1 MQAHCAPA
9 TSEGTPPVPSV
20 LIVDDDKMIRDLCCD
35 LAADANLRVT
45 TAADTE
51 EALEVLQCLDVD
63 LVVTDIQVP
72 LLGGLKLIQLIRAC
86 YPEVGKTVLT
96 QYGTIRTAIEATRLG
111 AIDYITK
118 PFHTDE
124 FLEKL
129 TLLAKAAHSE
139 RQRRLLSWA
148 SRSHKS
154 VIGLIGESP
163 QIECIKRI
171 IPRISQHDYPVLILG
186 ESGTGKEVTARSIHL
201 SSPRAA
207 GPFVPVDCC
216 SLTPSLVESELFGHV
231 RGAFTGASQ
240 RKTGL
245 IEAANTGTLFLDE
258 IGELPKEL
266 QAKLLR
272 AIQEKEIR
280 SVGATQTSPVN
291 VRIIAATNR
300 DLGSEISAG
309 RFRQDL
315 YYRLNVVQLTLPPLR
330 ERKADIPLLV
340 SAFIDKYQEGC
351 RKIETVSPRVWSR
364 LLAHDWPGNVRE
376 LENAIERAMALG
388 SGPILHVGD
397 LPSNLHYPASER
409 APEKDELLPLEEL
422 ERRAILRTLR
432 ETGGDKLAAARML
445 GIGKT
450 TLYRKLKQYHM
461 EQAEL

>member
-9 TSEGTPPVPSV
+9 TSEGTPPEPSV

-86 YPEVGKTVLT
+86 YPEVGITVLT

-129 TLLAKAAHSE
+129 KLLAKAAHSE

-148 SRSHKS
+148 ARSHTS
-154 VIGLIGESP
+154 VIGLIGEST
-163 QIECIKRI
+163 QIEWIKRI
-171 IPRISQHDYPVLILG
+171 IPRISRHDYPILILG

-201 SSPRAA
+201 SSLRAA

-300 DLGSEISAG
+300 DLGSEIRAG

-315 YYRLNVVQLTLPPLR
+315 YYRLNVVQLILAPLR

-340 SAFIDKYQEGC
+340 SAFIDKYQE
-351 RKIETVSPRVWSR
+351 
-364 LLAHDWPGNVRE
+364 
-376 LENAIERAMALG
+376 
-388 SGPILHVGD
+388 SGID
-397 LPSNLHYPASER
+397 
-409 APEKDELLPLEEL
+409 
-422 ERRAILRTLR
+422 
-432 ETGGDKLAAARML
+432 
-445 GIGKT
+445 
-450 TLYRKLKQYHM
+450 
-461 EQAEL
+461 

>member
-9 TSEGTPPVPSV
+9 TSEGTPPLPSV

-35 LAADANLRVT
+35 LATDANLHVT

-51 EALEVLQCLDVD
+51 EALEVLQCLVVD

-72 LLGGLKLIQLIRAC
+72 LLGGLKLIQQIRAC
-86 YPEVGKTVLT
+86 HPEVGITVLT

-111 AIDYITK
+111 AIDYLTK

-124 FLEKL
+124 FLAKL
-129 TLLAKAAHSE
+129 KLLAKAAHSE

-163 QIECIKRI
+163 QIEWIKRI
-171 IPRISQHDYPVLILG
+171 IPRISQHDHPVLILG

-216 SLTPSLVESELFGHV
+216 SLTPSLIESELFGHV

-240 RKTGL
+240 CKTGL

-280 SVGATQTSPVN
+280 SVGSTQWSSVN

-300 DLGSEISAG
+300 DLDSEIRAG

-315 YYRLNVVQLTLPPLR
+315 YYRLNVVQLILPPLR
-330 ERKADIPLLV
+330 ERKTDIPLLV
-340 SAFIDKYQEGC
+340 SAFIDKHQEGC
-351 RKIETVSPRVWSR
+351 RKVETVSPRVWSR

-376 LENAIERAMALG
+376 LENTIERAIALG
-388 SGPILHVGD
+388 SGPELTEED
-397 LPSNLHYPASER
+397 LPSNLATLGSDLVTT
-409 APEKDELLPLEEL
+409 DEGTLLLREL
-422 ERRAILRTLR
+422 ERRAIGKALLEARGNKIT
-432 ETGGDKLAAARML
+432 AAHLL

-450 TLYRKLKQYHM
+450 TLYRKLKIYQP
-461 EQAEL
+461 ENL